1 MGSMEHSEVN
11 IFKKG
16 LVPIG
21 VIRKNSICRIHGSGF
36 NILLN
41 KALERLIFFKN
52 ELPVHLGV
60 KGRTCSRKIQSLGIN
75 ILQNNAVQKIIFK
88 KGPTQIG
95 IIGRSSTHRN
105 HGSGVIMSK
114 NKTL

>member
-1 MGSMEHSEVN
+1 MEHTEVN
-11 IFKKG
+11 IFKEG
-16 LVPIG
+16 IVPIG

-95 IIGRSSTHRN
+95 IISRISKHRI
-105 HGSGVIMSK
+105 HGSRVIILQ